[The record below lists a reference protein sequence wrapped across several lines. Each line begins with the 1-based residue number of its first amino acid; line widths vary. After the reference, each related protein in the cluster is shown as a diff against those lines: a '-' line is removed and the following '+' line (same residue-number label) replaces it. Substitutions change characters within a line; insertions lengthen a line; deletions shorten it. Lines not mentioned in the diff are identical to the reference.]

1 VHPRR
6 IPAPAPEADAG
17 PETTGDL
24 LELLYGELRRMA
36 ARRMAA
42 EGPGHTLQA
51 TALVHE
57 VYMRVLAEGRGA
69 WDDRAQFFTTAA
81 LAMRRVLVDRARRK
95 HSLKRGGDRDR
106 VALEVDTATV
116 SADRDEVL
124 DLDEALTRLETYD
137 PRMAQ
142 VVQLRYFA
150 GLSVDETASVLEV
163 SDRTVRREW
172 EAARLWL
179 FRSITRAR
187 GELGNAS

>member
-1 VHPRR
+1 MPEPDAD
-6 IPAPAPEADAG
+6 PAS
-17 PETTGDL
+17 TRDL

-36 ARRMAA
+36 ARRMAS

-57 VYMRVLAEGRGA
+57 VYMRVMAEGRGSWA
-69 WDDRAQFFTTAA
+69 DRSHFFTTAS
-81 LAMRRVLVDRARRK
+81 LAMRRVLVDRARHK

-106 VALEVDTATV
+106 VALDSDTETV
-116 SADRDEVL
+116 SSDQDELL
-124 DLDEALTRLETYD
+124 DLDEALTRLEAFD
-137 PRMAQ
+137 PRMAR

-150 GLSVDETASVLEV
+150 GLSVDETAAILEV

-179 FRSITRAR
+179 FRSIA
-187 GELGNAS
+187 GNDGALEHAS